1 MSRPWTPPP
10 DLFIILGPPTY
21 PVLFYIIISI
31 CHLPPSLST
40 LCQVTREGL
49 PPKCALIGCS
59 SRVGGATAWACH
71 CALLPP
77 RVVKARPGSAPEEL
91 EELCV
96 RAHSEF
102 LAEACGGQVLGGAEK
117 PNWPQDPMATTSS
130 RLEAVPRGGWG
141 WPGSPGSPPAP
152 PRGIA
157 HSTLGCLP
165 LKGTRDV
172 TAKVA
177 NHLVKVTTVPLEL
190 VPEQKVP

>member
-10 DLFIILGPPTY
+10 DLFIIPGPPTY

-59 SRVGGATAWACH
+59 IRVGGATAWACP

-77 RVVKARPGSAPEEL
+77 GVVKARPGSAPEEL

-96 RAHSEF
+96 RARSEF
-102 LAEACGGQVLGGAEK
+102 LAESCGGQVLGRAEK
-117 PNWPQDPMATTSS
+117 SIKPQDPMASLKQVRDRT
-130 RLEAVPRGGWG
+130 RGGWG
-141 WPGSPGSPPAP
+141 WPGSPGSPPTP
-152 PRGIA
+152 PGGIA
-157 HSTLGCLP
+157 HSTLSCLP

-177 NHLVKVTTVPLEL
+177 NHLDKVTTVSLEL